1 MDKYDL
7 SIMALNDGLAA
18 CPPEARREF
27 LMNVWGNPLACKSQ
41 GGLLFQRVTPMCGCL
56 TQIRNAPNIHG
67 TSLDPLLLQELCADE
82 RIPKAPELLDPS
94 NLQAFAEWQR
104 KMDSFYGEKRNGDAY
119 FYLGYGA

>member
-7 SIMALNDGLAA
+7 SIMALNEALEA

-27 LMNVWGNPLACKSQ
+27 LLNVWGNPLECKSK
-41 GGLLFQRVTPMCGCL
+41 GGLLFQRVMPVCGCL

-67 TSLDPLLLQELCADE
+67 MALDDVLLQELCADE
-82 RIPKAPELLDPS
+82 RIPKVPELLDPN

-104 KMDSFYGEKRNGDAY
+104 KLDAFYGENRNGVAY
-119 FYLGYGA
+119 VYLGYGA